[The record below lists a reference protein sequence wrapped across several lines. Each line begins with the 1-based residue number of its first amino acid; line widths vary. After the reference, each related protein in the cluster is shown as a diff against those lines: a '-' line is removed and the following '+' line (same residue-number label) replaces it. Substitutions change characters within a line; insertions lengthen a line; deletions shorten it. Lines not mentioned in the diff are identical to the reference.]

1 MSELN
6 RRIGALAV
14 VTMMLMSGWYF
25 FIQFPIANKLEPIE
39 ARIDFV
45 NGQMKKVEEMGGS
58 ISDLI
63 DELED
68 LRDSAMLLKE
78 KMGSFQEVD
87 SLLLQIR
94 ALADTHGLQVQTLAP
109 KLSLNSFDDEETYNK
124 ESVKGLIKLPVDL
137 RLRGEFLD
145 FGKFINDLK
154 GNGILYSVEDLRIR
168 RSIDELPTLSFH
180 VVMYLFLT
188 NDNSNIGIT

>member
-6 RRIGALAV
+6 RRIGALGIITIMLIAV
-14 VTMMLMSGWYF
+14 WYF
-25 FIQFPIANKLEPIE
+25 FLHFPITNRLEPVE

-45 NGQMKKVEEMGGS
+45 RGQMKKVEEMGGS
-58 ISDLI
+58 ISELI

-68 LRDSAMLLKE
+68 LRDTVMLLKGR
-78 KMGSFQEVD
+78 MGSIQEVD

-94 ALADTHGLQVQTLAP
+94 ALADLHGLQVQTLAP
-109 KLSLNSFDDEETYNK
+109 KLSLNSFDDEDTYSR

-168 RSIDELPTLSFH
+168 RSIDELPTLSYH

-188 NDNSNIGIT
+188 IDNSNIGTT